1 MQGTSSVVISVPA
14 ASMALMIA
22 SITGTARPG
31 IVSSIAPETAPAG
44 AAAVTLTHATTP
56 LSDDS

>member
-31 IVSSIAPETAPAG
+31 IVSAIAPETARLVVQQVI
-44 AAAVTLTHATTP
+44 AADCRLIAC
-56 LSDDS
+56 